1 MNRRFN
7 LAENEN
13 PDQNQ
18 QENQPRMGAGFFVI
32 MMLAF
37 PLQYYLTDS
46 YGGIF
51 STKLSPLYSNLKSV
65 SEHEIKMHLPLSKT
79 RDTLWRIT

>member
-13 PDQNQ
+13 PDQGNQ
-18 QENQPRMGAGFFVI
+18 EQQHRMGAGFFLI

-46 YGGIF
+46 YGGNF
-51 STKLSPLYSNLKSV
+51 PTEASNFTQIQSV
-65 SEHEIKMHLPLSKT
+65 SEHETKMHLPLSKI

>member
-18 QENQPRMGAGFFVI
+18 ENNQPRMGAGFFVI

-46 YGGIF
+46 YGGKYIF
-51 STKLSPLYSNLKSV
+51 LKLLSDSILLLFTSV
-65 SEHEIKMHLPLSKT
+65 SY
-79 RDTLWRIT
+79 

>member
-13 PDQNQ
+13 PDQANQ
-18 QENQPRMGAGFFVI
+18 EQQHRMGAGFFLI

-46 YGGIF
+46 HGGNF
-51 STKLSPLYSNLKSV
+51 L
-65 SEHEIKMHLPLSKT
+65 IKISILT
-79 RDTLWRIT
+79 QI

>member
-46 YGGIF
+46 YGGEYQVNPNF
-51 STKLSPLYSNLKSV
+51 P
-65 SEHEIKMHLPLSKT
+65 
-79 RDTLWRIT
+79 

>member
-18 QENQPRMGAGFFVI
+18 ENNQPRMGAGFFVI

-46 YGGIF
+46 YGGKYIF
-51 STKLSPLYSNLKSV
+51 LKL
-65 SEHEIKMHLPLSKT
+65 LSDSILLLFT
-79 RDTLWRIT
+79 SISH

>member
-18 QENQPRMGAGFFVI
+18 ENNQPRMGAGFFVI

-46 YGGIF
+46 YGGEYIF
-51 STKLSPLYSNLKSV
+51 LKLLSDSILLLFTSV
-65 SEHEIKMHLPLSKT
+65 SY
-79 RDTLWRIT
+79 

>member
-18 QENQPRMGAGFFVI
+18 ENNQPRMGAGFFVI

-46 YGGIF
+46 YGGEYIF
-51 STKLSPLYSNLKSV
+51 WNYFLFQFCFCLRLLAIRPNFSLELL
-65 SEHEIKMHLPLSKT
+65 
-79 RDTLWRIT
+79 

>member
-18 QENQPRMGAGFFVI
+18 ENNQPRMGAGFFVI

-46 YGGIF
+46 YGGEYIF
-51 STKLSPLYSNLKSV
+51 
-65 SEHEIKMHLPLSKT
+65 
-79 RDTLWRIT
+79 